1 MTEEIKRNHKAL
13 SNIFALIFSITF
25 GLSFIVIVLTGNL
38 SLKQLLYS
46 VIATFA
52 FALFVPLYL
61 LILFYIAGKKEKRFF
76 SKSPYD
82 YIEQNL
88 IEHSYDKK
96 NRFSFCKKQHVF
108 NHKGL
113 KYTAVFYTNVY
124 KTVYGDLLLIIKHE
138 DNDINIVHPI
148 DYKNQKF
155 SEKEFIEE
163 LENIKTD
170 ESRIVLRD
178 I

>member
-38 SLKQLLYS
+38 SLKPLLYS
-46 VIATFA
+46 AVTTFA
-52 FALFVPLYL
+52 FALFAPLYL

-76 SKSPYD
+76 SKSPYN

-88 IEHSYDKK
+88 IEYSYDKK
-96 NRFSFCKKQHVF
+96 NRFSFCKKQHIF

-124 KTVYGDLLLIIKHE
+124 KNVYGDLLLIIKHE
-138 DNDINIVHPI
+138 DDDTNIVHPI

>member
-38 SLKQLLYS
+38 SLKALLYS
-46 VIATFA
+46 AVATFA
-52 FALFVPLYL
+52 FALFVPVYL
-61 LILFYIAGKKEKRFF
+61 LLLFYIADKKEKRFF
-76 SKSPYD
+76 SKSPYN

-88 IEHSYDKK
+88 IEYSYDKK

-124 KTVYGDLLLIIKHE
+124 KTIYGDLLLIIKHE
-138 DNDINIVHPI
+138 DNDTNIVSSI
-148 DYKNQKF
+148 EYKKEKL